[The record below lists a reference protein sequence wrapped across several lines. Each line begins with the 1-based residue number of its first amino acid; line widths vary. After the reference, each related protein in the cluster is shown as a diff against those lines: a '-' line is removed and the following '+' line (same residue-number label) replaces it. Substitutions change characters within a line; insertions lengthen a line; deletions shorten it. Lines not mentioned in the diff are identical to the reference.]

1 MQLAIVYLKA
11 NRQCRRIIASCCGYS
26 CCCCCRCRCRCG
38 WRRRPPRRRR
48 RHGGGRCVCC
58 LLFVAGV
65 CLFLYLFVFVC
76 LLVCLFAC
84 LLVCLFA
91 CLLVCLFAC
100 CLLLVCLLLACLL
113 AWLVGWLFVCLFVC
127 LLLFVCCS
135 LLFVVC
141 LVEFVVCCSLLFA
154 VLFIARADVQ
164 FPNTLILGARAKPKS
179 FILLLLKS
187 VGFCSMLKLF
197 GANCLVFAMFRTG
210 RIARTWI
217 LTQNTASKI
226 PTNSSFAACSENS
239 IKNAKTTVV
248 TEFPVNDDV

>member
-1 MQLAIVYLKA
+1 MVAVVVFA
-11 NRQCRRIIASCCGYS
+11 
-26 CCCCCRCRCRCG
+26 
-38 WRRRPPRRRR
+38 
-48 RHGGGRCVCC
+48 VCC
-58 LLFVAGV
+58 LLLEFVCFCICL
-65 CLFLYLFVFVC
+65 CLFACLLAC
-76 LLVCLFAC
+76 LLVCLCCLFAC

-91 CLLVCLFAC
+91 CVLVCFVCLLLVCLFAC
-100 CLLLVCLLLACLL
+100 CLLACLVGWLVGWLLASLLACLL
-113 AWLVGWLFVCLFVC
+113 ACLFVCLFVC
-127 LLLFVCCS
+127 SLLFVCCS

-141 LVEFVVCCSLLFA
+141 LVKFVVCCSLLFA
-154 VLFIARADVQ
+154 FFLLPAQ
-164 FPNTLILGARAKPKS
+164 LPNTLILGARAKPKS

-217 LTQNTASKI
+217 LTQNTANKI

-248 TEFPVNDDV
+248 TEFPVNDEPFPILVAGSKTNLGPFGSHT